1 MRRIHFWPPLL
12 VLTAT
17 VLWGLHAFDRAVA
30 GDSRQAGGIHETAV
44 NFGKAW
50 EAAQRATQEKKLL
63 LLVHISGMFEDPN
76 FT

>member
-1 MRRIHFWPPLL
+1 MRRLHFWPPLL

-17 VLWGLHAFDRAVA
+17 VFWGLHGLGRAVA
-30 GDSRQAGGIHETAV
+30 EDRQQAGGIHGTAV

-50 EAAQRATQEKKLL
+50 EAVQRATQEKKLL